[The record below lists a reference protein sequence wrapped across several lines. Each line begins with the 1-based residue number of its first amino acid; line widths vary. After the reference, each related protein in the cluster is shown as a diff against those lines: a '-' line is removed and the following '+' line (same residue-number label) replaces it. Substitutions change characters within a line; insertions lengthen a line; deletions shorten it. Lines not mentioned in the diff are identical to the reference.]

1 MGVNGKII
9 ICMNNGKIK
18 ILAVTGIRSEY
29 DLMYS
34 VYKNIS
40 KKKNIQLSFFV
51 TGAHLSKK
59 HGYTVRQIEK
69 DKFRIIGYSKSLF
82 KSNSLESRFKSIS
95 IQIKDLIKSIKL
107 NKPNLLLVAGDREE
121 SISTALAGSYMNIP
135 IIHVSGGDRV
145 VGNVDDQIRHAVT
158 KLCHIHFTTND
169 ESKNRILKMGEQPFR
184 VFNVGNP
191 GIDRLIQEKKISSNE
206 LSKLINF
213 KIDYKEK
220 YIVLIQ
226 HPLSSEFKDSYR
238 QMKITLEAVKQL
250 KIKTIIISPNS
261 DPGNRDIKKA
271 IKEFDHLK
279 FVYNTHH
286 LKRTTF
292 VNLLRNCSCL
302 LGNSSAGILEAPSLR
317 LPTVNIG
324 NRQKER
330 LHSGNVQFVTH
341 DVKMIK
347 KAIKKALFDKKYI
360 ARVNRCKNPYGE
372 GKTGKK
378 IANILSKIKIDKKLM
393 IKDITY

>member
-69 DKFRIIGYSKSLF
+69 DKFRIIDTQNRIQIKFSRV
-82 KSNSLESRFKSIS
+82 RFKSIS

-261 DPGNRDIKKA
+261 D
-271 IKEFDHLK
+271 LK
-279 FVYNTHH
+279 IE
-286 LKRTTF
+286 
-292 VNLLRNCSCL
+292 
-302 LGNSSAGILEAPSLR
+302 IL
-317 LPTVNIG
+317 
-324 NRQKER
+324 
-330 LHSGNVQFVTH
+330 
-341 DVKMIK
+341 
-347 KAIKKALFDKKYI
+347 
-360 ARVNRCKNPYGE
+360 
-372 GKTGKK
+372 
-378 IANILSKIKIDKKLM
+378 KKLLKNL
-393 IKDITY
+393 II